1 MNCPDCN
8 GKMNEAGY
16 MTLAPNARIQMTHW
30 NCPDCG
36 GRVNK
41 GDVIAT
47 GKACAECTAPE
58 TFNGSYYVIDHADG
72 CDAWVPCELI
82 DVAAQRVAAAEDA
95 AAEAGSP
102 TPLLTAL
109 MGEVFRD

>member
-1 MNCPDCN
+1 MNCPNCN
-8 GKMNEAGY
+8 VKMNEAGMMY
-16 MTLAPNARIQMTHW
+16 FEPTVRIEMTHW
-30 NCPDCG
+30 NCPECG

-47 GKACAECTAPE
+47 GKMCAECTAPE

-82 DVAAQRVAAAEDA
+82 DVAAQGVAR
-95 AAEAGSP
+95 G
-102 TPLLTAL
+102 
-109 MGEVFRD
+109 

>member
-16 MTLAPNARIQMTHW
+16 MTLAPNARITMTHW

-41 GDVIAT
+41 GDNALAT
-47 GKACAECTAPE
+47 GKVCAECTAPE
-58 TFNGSYYVIDHADG
+58 TFNGSYYVIDHAG
-72 CDAWVPCELI
+72 RA
-82 DVAAQRVAAAEDA
+82 
-95 AAEAGSP
+95 
-102 TPLLTAL
+102 
-109 MGEVFRD
+109 